1 VGRVERGILRL
12 AYRSSLLL
20 CALLLLLSPVVERVL
35 RLDSIYPAIL
45 VALGAIPM
53 TVMGAQAGI
62 LQGERRWR
70 PLALLYLAA
79 GVPRLVIG
87 TAALLV
93 RATEGSA
100 MAAVALSWFAPVAV
114 GWFALR
120 HGNRAED
127 PESLKP
133 LASEIWHGSFALL
146 AFFALSNIDILI
158 ARNVLSDHDSGLY
171 AAGLILTKAVLF
183 LPQFVTV
190 VAFPSMS
197 ATDSRRRALL
207 VSLGFVAVLG
217 LICIAGAAG
226 LSALA
231 MVFVGGGAYGDVQ
244 GRLWVFALLGTV
256 LSSLQLVIYAVL
268 ARQSR
273 RSAYLVWAAVAV
285 VAAVGLQVGSL
296 TGLVVL
302 VCVTDAV
309 LLAVLLAHSLWR
321 MRDDPVPAG

>member
-1 VGRVERGILRL
+1 
-12 AYRSSLLL
+12 
-20 CALLLLLSPVVERVL
+20 
-35 RLDSIYPAIL
+35 
-45 VALGAIPM
+45 
-53 TVMGAQAGI
+53 
-62 LQGERRWR
+62 
-70 PLALLYLAA
+70 
-79 GVPRLVIG
+79 
-87 TAALLV
+87 
-93 RATEGSA
+93 
-100 MAAVALSWFAPVAV
+100 
-114 GWFALR
+114 
-120 HGNRAED
+120 
-127 PESLKP
+127 
-133 LASEIWHGSFALL
+133 
-146 AFFALSNIDILI
+146 
-158 ARNVLSDHDSGLY
+158 VLSDHDSGLY